1 MQVKIIIGTVAFMMT
16 MMLFGYAAL
25 REPARLERFAAAD
38 QARNVEKGAEIFFNN
53 CATCHGNEGDAVECF
68 NAAGESIA
76 CVGLP
81 LKDSYLLCGEPSPR
95 LVDQDYKFT
104 VRDYIY
110 GTVYAGRV
118 GTQMPTWSANLG
130 GPMQDYEIGNVT
142 QFVLNWQ
149 NDLCTGVP
157 VGPSYEWPLT
167 VTALLE
173 AEGVTVPGDAANG
186 QTLYETTYACTSCH
200 GDPAVEGSNR
210 VGPWLGD
217 LAERG
222 DSIVEGYAA
231 ADYAYES
238 ILNPNAHI
246 AEVCPTGPCNTPSG
260 MPGNFSARIRE
271 PQAMID
277 LLTFILG
284 DNLETSG
291 VEINYVPR

>member
-38 QARNVEKGAEIFFNN
+38 LARNVEKGAEIYFNN
-53 CATCHGNEGDAVECF
+53 CSTCHGNDGDALECV
-68 NAAGESIA
+68 NAAGEPIA

-81 LKDSYLLCGEPSPR
+81 LKDSYLLCGEPSNR
-95 LVDQDYKFT
+95 LVDLDYKFT
-104 VRDYIY
+104 VRDYVY

-118 GTQMPTWSANLG
+118 GTQMPTWSAELG
-130 GPMQDYEIGNVT
+130 GPLQGYEIENVT

-149 NDLCTGVP
+149 NDLCDDDDVTP
-157 VGPSYEWPLT
+157 AYAWPIT
-167 VTALLE
+167 VTALIE
-173 AEGVTVPGDAANG
+173 TEGVTVPGDAANG
-186 QTLYETTYACTSCH
+186 QTLYQATYACTSCH
-200 GDPAVEGSNR
+200 GDPAVAGSNN

-217 LAERG
+217 MAERG
-222 DSIVEGYAA
+222 GTIVDGYAA
-231 ADYAYES
+231 ADYTYES

-246 AEVCPTGPCNTPSG
+246 AAECPAGPCATPSG
-260 MPGNFSARIRE
+260 MPGNFSVRIRD

-277 LLTFILG
+277 LLTYILG
-284 DNLETSG
+284 DTLETSG

>member
-38 QARNVEKGAEIFFNN
+38 LARNVEKGAEIFYNN
-53 CATCHGNEGDAVECF
+53 CATCHGVAGDAVQCF
-68 NAAGESIA
+68 DAAGAEIA

-81 LKDSYLLCGEPSPR
+81 LRDSYLLCGEPSRR
-95 LVDQDYKFT
+95 LIDQDYKFT

-110 GTVYAGRV
+110 GTVYSGRV
-118 GTQMPTWSANLG
+118 GTQMPTWSAELG
-130 GPMQDYEIGNVT
+130 GPMQGYEIENVT

-149 NDLCTGVP
+149 GDLC
-157 VGPSYEWPLT
+157 VGDGPTAYTWPIT
-167 VTALLE
+167 MTALIE
-173 AEGVTVPGDAANG
+173 TEGVTVPGDAANG
-186 QTLYETTYACTSCH
+186 QTLYEKTYACTSCH
-200 GDPAVEGSNR
+200 GDLATDGSNS

-222 DSIVEGYAA
+222 GSIVEGYGA

-246 AEVCPTGPCNTPSG
+246 AEVCPTGPCNSPSA
-260 MPGNFSARIRE
+260 MPGNFSIRISD
-271 PQAMID
+271 PQSMID
-277 LLTFILG
+277 LLTYILG
-284 DNLETSG
+284 DTLETTG
-291 VEINYVPR
+291 VEVNYAPR

>member
-1 MQVKIIIGTVAFMMT
+1 MQVKIVIGTVAFMMT

-38 QARNVEKGAEIFFNN
+38 LGRNVEKGADIFFNN
-53 CATCHGNEGDAVECF
+53 CATCHGVEGDAVNCF
-68 NAAGESIA
+68 DSAGEQIG

-81 LKDSYLLCGEPSPR
+81 LRDPYLLCEPSTR
-95 LVDQDYKFT
+95 LADVGYEGV
-104 VRDYIY
+104 VRDYIF
-110 GTVYAGRV
+110 GTVYAGRI

-130 GPMQDYEIGNVT
+130 GPMQDYEIENVT

-149 NDLCTGVP
+149 HDLCAEGVI
-157 VGPSYEWPLT
+157 VETYDWPLML
-167 VTALLE
+167 TALLE
-173 AEGVTVPGDAANG
+173 TEGVAAPGDAANG
-186 QTLYETTYACTSCH
+186 QALYETTYACNSCH
-200 GDPAVEGSNR
+200 GDLATEGSNR

-222 DSIVEGYAA
+222 DDIVEGHTA

-246 AEVCPTGPCNTPSG
+246 AENCPTGPCSSPSQ

-271 PQAMID
+271 PQSMVD
-277 LLTFILG
+277 LLTYILG
-284 DNLETSG
+284 GDLESTG
-291 VEINYVPR
+291 VEVNYVPR